1 MSIQNIK
8 ADKSIIPASAT
19 LAESG
24 YYVLEAIETDYNEL
38 MREMALTELGILEST
53 GEELVYEGSILTEAT
68 DKVGSFV
75 DSNYGKIKG
84 MYEKF
89 LQDQK
94 AKADKLNKGIPAA
107 KAKKCVTAN
116 IGSLE
121 NKEYAKSY
129 AYTNLETAKSGSG
142 SNKIWTAIS
151 YLASAASTVSEA
163 NVDEVKSK
171 FASMIGASSPS
182 VKDVKSA
189 AISYLRGADKSF
201 SITKSTVSSNLN
213 EMWDCVFNF
222 KKISSEV
229 KGCLNASKSAFSSL
243 SKASKAGADDAVT
256 KVRIKFQKY
265 AAQIITAL
273 NNAILLVYKEQLD
286 TNRKVVW
293 KVASQCLK
301 SAPIK
306 TEKKESVKESVED
319 SGFETE
325 YEKAEFIR
333 DIIEAN
339 VTNIEVNNSILTSLA
354 EAGVD
359 ITNIIPES
367 AETEKVSELFDFD
380 LND

>member
-1 MSIQNIK
+1 MSRIK
-8 ADKSIIPASAT
+8 ANKNIIPASAT

-24 YYVLEAIETDYNEL
+24 YYVLQSIEEDYNEL
-38 MREMALTELGILEST
+38 MRDMALTELGVLEST
-53 GEELVYEGSILTEAT
+53 GEELVYEGAILTEAT

-89 LQDQK
+89 LQDQQ
-94 AKADKLNKGIPAA
+94 AKANKLNKGIPAA
-107 KAKKCVTAN
+107 KAKKAVSAN
-116 IGSLE
+116 IGSIAD
-121 NKEYAKSY
+121 KEYAKSY
-129 AYTNLETAKSGSG
+129 AYTNLETAKSGSD
-142 SNKIWTAIS
+142 SNKIWAAVG

-182 VKDVKSA
+182 VKDVKAA

-229 KGCLNASKSAFSSL
+229 KGCLNKSKAAFTSL
-243 SKASKAGADDAVT
+243 NKASKAGADDAVT
-256 KVRIKFQKY
+256 KVRVKFQKY
-265 AAQIITAL
+265 AAQVIAAL

-293 KVASQCLK
+293 KVTSQCLK
-301 SAPIK
+301 AAPVK
-306 TEKKESVKESVED
+306 KAEKKEAPVKED
-319 SGFETE
+319 AGFETE

-333 DIIEAN
+333 DILEAN
-339 VTNIEVNNSILTSLA
+339 VANVEVNDRVLTSLA

-359 ITNIIPES
+359 ITDIIPES
-367 AETEKVSELFDFD
+367 AETERVSQLFDFD
-380 LND
+380 LDD